1 MVLVLDLLKRE
12 QHDDLTAKVI
22 EHYGKVRCSIDYI
35 HVYKCIFIHQ
45 IDVLV
50 NNAGSS
56 QRAIAVD
63 TDLNVDR
70 AVLELN
76 TIGTLSLTKCVLPH
90 MIGQGYGRLVVIS
103 SVAGLIGELTQEL

>member
-1 MVLVLDLLKRE
+1 M
-12 QHDDLTAKVI
+12 
-22 EHYGKVRCSIDYI
+22 
-35 HVYKCIFIHQ
+35 
-45 IDVLV
+45 LV

-63 TDLNVDR
+63 TDLSVDQ
-70 AVLELN
+70 AVIELN
-76 TIGTLSLTKCVLPH
+76 TIGTLSLTKSVLPH